1 MIFVQHFAVYAAL
14 RIKTAEV
21 TCDNE
26 MHQLESLLAC
36 FNLTFFCCK
45 KHSQHH
51 LAKPDFQ
58 AKDLHLEFHLHRWQK
73 FYTPTGTNFSSGFVS
88 GINRLPTQ

>member
-26 MHQLESLLAC
+26 MHQLESLLVC
-36 FNLTFFCCK
+36 FHLTFFCCK

-51 LAKPDFQ
+51 LAAPDFQ
-58 AKDLHLEFHLHRWQK
+58 AKNLHLKFHRISILLVIKTQK
-73 FYTPTGTNFSSGFVS
+73 MLLMETFTPLAK
-88 GINRLPTQ
+88 I